1 MCDFQVPPEDYD
13 SITDLVTTEE
23 VHLIFYFLLHK
34 DKRNIPSL
42 WWNQIWIFSKA
53 RRDAKDVLLAVMGQ
67 ADTLARCKLASFSPD
82 LVMIANF
89 FDIWNHNHLHHQY
102 HLDQMCER
110 LSACQRGERGC
121 VRWGCR
127 RLQVCRRWLW
137 RRWLDNVWIAGQC
150 DWRPHPATS
159 CSRSPRGSTQTS
171 PPFCPCFR
179 FIVIVTFQLGSSNLF
194 SSQPLSTS
202 AWVSFPSKIILA
214 FWISLF
220 IPD

>member
-1 MCDFQVPPEDYD
+1 
-13 SITDLVTTEE
+13 
-23 VHLIFYFLLHK
+23 
-34 DKRNIPSL
+34 
-42 WWNQIWIFSKA
+42 
-53 RRDAKDVLLAVMGQ
+53 MGQ

-82 LVMIANF
+82 LVMIATF

-121 VRWGCR
+121 VRWGCG
-127 RLQVCRRWLW
+127 RLQVCRRWPWLW
-137 RRWLDNVWIAGQC
+137 RRWPYNVWVAGQC

-159 CSRSPRGSTQTS
+159 CSPSPRGSTQTS